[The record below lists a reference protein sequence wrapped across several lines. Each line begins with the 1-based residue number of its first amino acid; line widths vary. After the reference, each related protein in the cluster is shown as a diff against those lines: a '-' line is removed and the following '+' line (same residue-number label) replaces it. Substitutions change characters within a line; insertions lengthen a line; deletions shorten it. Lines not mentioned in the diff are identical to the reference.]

1 MMNAIA
7 ETANTVTSTSSSFS
21 AHFDFTTVLWVVAAV
36 GVAIDLFRAYRS
48 RRKA

>member
-21 AHFDFTTVLWVVAAV
+21 AHFDFTTIALVVVGIGAVVALV
-36 GVAIDLFRAYRS
+36 KFLKN
-48 RRKA
+48 RKK